1 MVRLARTGKR
11 VLRLK
16 AVTHS
21 YSAAVVKQ
29 SAFQVVPGITTAF
42 GCATYTRIPLTH
54 RNYAQ
59 SCVFVAGH
67 VRDGS
72 MDLNWD
78 ALVQRQQTI
87 VIYMALKGLTLLC
100 QQLIKHGM
108 SSDTPAA
115 LIEQGTTPRQRVF
128 VWHPRNTTGND
139 KRCRCAC
146 TDVSNRWQC
155 CSLTTKTRLVSAW
168 AISSKTKRTSMVLA
182 GPHIYQPV

>member
-1 MVRLARTGKR
+1 MVRLARTGER

-29 SAFQVVPGITTAF
+29 SAFQVVPGITAAS
-42 GCATYTRIPLTH
+42 GCVTYTGIPLTH
-54 RNYAQ
+54 RNYTQ
-59 SCVFVAGH
+59 SCVFVTGH

-128 VWHPRNTTGND
+128 VGTLEILPETISAADVHAPTLVIVGN
-139 KRCRCAC
+139 
-146 TDVSNRWQC
+146 VV
-155 CSLTTKTRLVSAW
+155 RLQQKLAW
-168 AISSKTKRTSMVLA
+168 F
-182 GPHIYQPV
+182 QPGQ